1 MAASSVG
8 VRAAVRCAAR
18 RFRLAD
24 TMPLD
29 FPTIAVLG
37 FLLCL
42 GIAMGFSLLLLVL
55 RRQPALRLWTASLWM
70 LSVSLTL
77 VALRPHLPQVPGI
90 LASNIAVALSGVL
103 MLYGVACHLGRRLPA
118 WRPLALAAVYLGAI
132 AFFLVVHPS
141 LAIRLDVFSVF
152 AVLLNAWMA
161 GLLLRHAPPA
171 QRISCR
177 LAAAVF
183 AAQAVLYLIRL
194 FLPVAPD
201 AGDDMLRAGAP
212 VFATYLVGLILELA
226 RCFALVL
233 LLVERMLVDLQR
245 LARTD
250 VLTGL
255 LNRGAVLADG
265 ATLLQLSRR
274 PPRPLALL
282 LLDVDHFKQIND
294 RWGHLAGDAVLRHVA
309 DVLAACVA
317 DREHLLGR
325 YGGEEFVLLLPGA
338 DPHQARQC
346 ADRLRQALRASPARI
361 EGLPVRV
368 TASVGL
374 AIDQGTGD
382 LARLLGEADAALYRA
397 KAEGRDRTISALA
410 PAAFPGTGAAV

>member
-1 MAASSVG
+1 MAASG
-8 VRAAVRCAAR
+8 IGAWRAVRCAAPP
-18 RFRLAD
+18 LPMD

-55 RRQPALRLWTASLWM
+55 RRQPALRLWTASLWL

-77 VALRPHLPQVPGI
+77 IALRPCLPQVSSI
-90 LASNIAVALSGVL
+90 LASNAAVALSGVL
-103 MLYGVACHLGRRLPA
+103 MLYGVARHLGHRLPA
-118 WRPLALAAVYLGAI
+118 WKPAALSIIYLGAI
-132 AFFLVVHPS
+132 AFFLLVHPS
-141 LAIRLDVFSVF
+141 LVIRLDVFSVF
-152 AVLLNAWMA
+152 AVLLNGWMTWM
-161 GLLLRHAPPA
+161 LLHHAPPA
-171 QRISCR
+171 QRTSCR

-183 AAQAVLYLIRL
+183 GAQTVLYLIRL
-194 FLPVAPD
+194 FLPVAAD
-201 AGDDMLRAGAP
+201 AGQDIMRAGSP
-212 VFATYLVGLILELA
+212 VFATYLAGLILELA

-265 ATLLQLSRR
+265 ANLLHAVRR
-274 PPRPLALL
+274 TPRPLALL
-282 LLDVDHFKQIND
+282 LLDVDHFKRIND

-309 DVLAACVA
+309 DALAGCVA

-325 YGGEEFVLLLPGA
+325 YGGEEFVLLLPGTDA
-338 DPHQARQC
+338 AQALQC
-346 ADRLRQALRASPARI
+346 ADRIRCVLRESPAQVA
-361 EGLPVRV
+361 GMQVPV
-368 TASVGL
+368 TASIGM
-374 AIDQGTGD
+374 AMDTGRED
-382 LARLLGEADAALYRA
+382 IARLLGDADAALYRA
-397 KAEGRDRTISALA
+397 KAEGRDRTISAA
-410 PAAFPGTGAAV
+410 PALAD

>member
-1 MAASSVG
+1 
-8 VRAAVRCAAR
+8 
-18 RFRLAD
+18 
-24 TMPLD
+24 MPLD

-77 VALRPHLPQVPGI
+77 VALRPHLPQVAGI
-90 LASNIAVALSGVL
+90 LVGNVAVALSGVL
-103 MLYGVACHLGRRLPA
+103 MLYGVARHLGRRLPG
-118 WRPLALAAVYLGAI
+118 WQPLALATTYLGAI

-141 LAIRLDVFSVF
+141 LVIRLNVFSVF

-161 GLLLRHAPPA
+161 WLLLRHAPPA
-171 QRISCR
+171 QRTSCR

-183 AAQAVLYLIRL
+183 AAHSLLYLVRL

-201 AGDDMLRAGAP
+201 AGEDIMRAGSP
-212 VFATYLVGLILELA
+212 VFATYLAGLILELA

-265 ATLLQLSRR
+265 ANLLQVVRR
-274 PPRPLALL
+274 TPRPLALL

-309 DVLAACVA
+309 DVLAGCVA
-317 DREHLLGR
+317 DREHCSGAMAVRSLLWCCPEPMPRRHCSVRIGSGVR
-325 YGGEEFVLLLPGA
+325 
-338 DPHQARQC
+338 C
-346 ADRLRQALRASPARI
+346 ANHRPAWRACWCRSRPASASPSMRA
-361 EGLPVRV
+361 V
-368 TASVGL
+368 TTSHACSATPIPRCTVPKPR
-374 AIDQGTGD
+374 AATAPSAQRRSWWT
-382 LARLLGEADAALYRA
+382 DAARRVHRKIFVHRA
-397 KAEGRDRTISALA
+397 QRR
-410 PAAFPGTGAAV
+410 PQRV

>member
-1 MAASSVG
+1 M
-8 VRAAVRCAAR
+8 
-18 RFRLAD
+18 L
-24 TMPLD
+24 LD

-55 RRQPALRLWTASLWM
+55 RRQPALRLWTASLWL

-77 VALRPHLPQVPGI
+77 VAVRPYLPPVSGI
-90 LASNIAVALSGVL
+90 LASNVAVALSGVL
-103 MLYGVACHLGRRLPA
+103 MLYGVARHLGHRLPP
-118 WRPLALAAVYLGAI
+118 WQPVVLCLSYLGAI
-132 AFFLVVHPS
+132 TFFLLVHPS
-141 LAIRLDVFSVF
+141 LVIRLHVFSVF
-152 AVLLNAWMA
+152 AVLLNGWMTW
-161 GLLLRHAPPA
+161 LLLRQAPPA
-171 QRISCR
+171 QRTSCR

-183 AAQAVLYLIRL
+183 GAQTLLYLIRL

-201 AGDDMLRAGAP
+201 AGDDIMRAGSP
-212 VFATYLVGLILELA
+212 VFATYLIGLILELA

-265 ATLLQLSRR
+265 ANLLSSVRR
-274 PPRPLALL
+274 APRPLALL

-294 RWGHLAGDAVLRHVA
+294 RWGHLAGDAVLRRIA
-309 DVLAACVA
+309 DVLAGCVA

-325 YGGEEFVLLLPGA
+325 YGGEEFIVLLPGA
-338 DPHQARQC
+338 DAAGAMQY
-346 ADRLRQALRASPARI
+346 ADRILHALRASPALI
-361 EGLPVRV
+361 DGVPVPV
-368 TASVGL
+368 TASIGL
-374 AIDQGTGD
+374 AIDRRGD
-382 LARLLGEADAALYRA
+382 IARLLGDADAALYQA
-397 KAEGRDRTISALA
+397 KAEGRDRTVMSG
-410 PAAFPGTGAAV
+410 PAQRR

>member
-1 MAASSVG
+1 
-8 VRAAVRCAAR
+8 
-18 RFRLAD
+18 
-24 TMPLD
+24 MPLD

-55 RRQPALRLWTASLWM
+55 RRQPALRLWTASLWL
-70 LSVSLTL
+70 LSISLTL
-77 VALRPHLPQVPGI
+77 IALRPFLPQVSSI
-90 LASNIAVALSGVL
+90 LASNVAVALSGVL
-103 MLYGVACHLGRRLPA
+103 MLYGVARHLGHRLPA
-118 WRPLALAAVYLGAI
+118 WQPVTLSISYLGAI
-132 AFFLVVHPS
+132 AFFLLVHPS
-141 LAIRLDVFSVF
+141 LVIRLDVFSVF
-152 AVLLNAWMA
+152 AVLLNGWMTWM
-161 GLLLRHAPPA
+161 LLRHAPPA
-171 QRISCR
+171 QRTSCR

-183 AAQAVLYLIRL
+183 GTQTLLYLIRL

-201 AGDDMLRAGAP
+201 AGEDIMRAGSP
-212 VFATYLVGLILELA
+212 VFATYLAGLILELA

-265 ATLLQLSRR
+265 AALLQGNRR
-274 PPRPLALL
+274 PGGALALL

-294 RWGHLAGDAVLRHVA
+294 RWGHLVGDAVLRHVA
-309 DVLAACVA
+309 DVLGACVT

-338 DPHQARQC
+338 DQVQARQC
-346 ADRLRQALRASPARI
+346 ADRLRQALRESPARI
-361 EGLPVRV
+361 EGISVRV
-368 TASVGL
+368 TASIGL
-374 AIDQGTGD
+374 AIDQEKGD
-382 LARLLGEADAALYRA
+382 MARLLGEADAALYRA
-397 KAEGRDRTISALA
+397 KAEGRDRTASAQ
-410 PAAFPGTGAAV
+410 PIVEN

>member
-1 MAASSVG
+1 
-8 VRAAVRCAAR
+8 
-18 RFRLAD
+18 
-24 TMPLD
+24 MPLD

-55 RRQPALRLWTASLWM
+55 RRQPALRLWTASLWL

-77 VALRPHLPQVPGI
+77 IALRPYLPQASSI
-90 LASNIAVALSGVL
+90 LASNVAVALSGVL
-103 MLYGVACHLGRRLPA
+103 MLYGVARHLGHRLPA
-118 WRPLALAAVYLGAI
+118 WQPVALSISYLGAI
-132 AFFLVVHPS
+132 AFFLLVHPS
-141 LAIRLDVFSVF
+141 LVIRLDVFSVF
-152 AVLLNAWMA
+152 AVLLNGWMTWM
-161 GLLLRHAPPA
+161 LLRHAPPA
-171 QRISCR
+171 QRTSCR

-183 AAQAVLYLIRL
+183 GAQTLLYLIRL
-194 FLPVAPD
+194 FLPVSPD
-201 AGDDMLRAGAP
+201 AGEDIMRAGSP
-212 VFATYLVGLILELA
+212 VFATYLAGLILELA

-265 ATLLQLSRR
+265 ANLLQAVRR
-274 PPRPLALL
+274 TPQPLALL

-309 DVLAACVA
+309 DVLAGCMV

-325 YGGEEFVLLLPGA
+325 YGGEEFVLLLPGT
-338 DPHQARQC
+338 DPVEARRC
-346 ADRLRQALRASPARI
+346 ADRLRQTLRDAPARLD
-361 EGLPVRV
+361 GLPVRV
-368 TASVGL
+368 TASIGL

-382 LARLLGEADAALYRA
+382 MARLLGEADAALYRA
-397 KAEGRDRTISALA
+397 KAEGRDRTISALDL
-410 PAAFPGTGAAV
+410 PVH

>member
-1 MAASSVG
+1 M
-8 VRAAVRCAAR
+8 
-18 RFRLAD
+18 L
-24 TMPLD
+24 LD

-55 RRQPALRLWTASLWM
+55 RRQPALRLWTASLWL

-77 VALRPHLPQVPGI
+77 VAVRPYLPPVSGI
-90 LASNIAVALSGVL
+90 LASNVAVALSGVL
-103 MLYGVACHLGRRLPA
+103 MLYGVARHLGHRLPP
-118 WRPLALAAVYLGAI
+118 WQPVVLCLSYLGAI
-132 AFFLVVHPS
+132 TFFLLVHPS
-141 LAIRLDVFSVF
+141 LVIRLHIFSVF
-152 AVLLNAWMA
+152 AVLLNGWMTW
-161 GLLLRHAPPA
+161 LLLRQAPPA
-171 QRISCR
+171 QRTSCR

-183 AAQAVLYLIRL
+183 GAQTLLYLIRL

-201 AGDDMLRAGAP
+201 AGDDIMRAGSP
-212 VFATYLVGLILELA
+212 VFATYLIGLILELA

-265 ATLLQLSRR
+265 ANLLSSVRR
-274 PPRPLALL
+274 APRPLALL

-294 RWGHLAGDAVLRHVA
+294 RWGHLAGDAVLRRIA
-309 DVLAACVA
+309 DVLAGCVA

-325 YGGEEFVLLLPGA
+325 YGGEEFIVLLPGA
-338 DPHQARQC
+338 DAAGAMQY
-346 ADRLRQALRASPARI
+346 ADRILHALRASPALI
-361 EGLPVRV
+361 DGVPVPV
-368 TASVGL
+368 TASIGL
-374 AIDQGTGD
+374 AIDRRGD
-382 LARLLGEADAALYRA
+382 IARLLGDADAALYQA
-397 KAEGRDRTISALA
+397 KAEGRDRTVMS
-410 PAAFPGTGAAV
+410 

>member
-1 MAASSVG
+1 
-8 VRAAVRCAAR
+8 
-18 RFRLAD
+18 
-24 TMPLD
+24 MPLD

-55 RRQPALRLWTASLWM
+55 RRQPALRLWTASLWL

-77 VALRPHLPQVPGI
+77 IALRPHLPQISSI
-90 LASNIAVALSGVL
+90 LASNAAVALSGVL
-103 MLYGVACHLGRRLPA
+103 MLYGVARHLGHRLPA
-118 WRPLALAAVYLGAI
+118 WKPVALSIIYLGAI
-132 AFFLVVHPS
+132 AFFLLVHPS
-141 LAIRLDVFSVF
+141 LVIRLDVFSVF
-152 AVLLNAWMA
+152 AVLLNGWMTWM
-161 GLLLRHAPPA
+161 LLRHAPPA
-171 QRISCR
+171 QRTSCR

-183 AAQAVLYLIRL
+183 GAQTLLYLVRL

-201 AGDDMLRAGAP
+201 AGEDIMRAGSP
-212 VFATYLVGLILELA
+212 VFATYLAGLILELA

-233 LLVERMLVDLQR
+233 LLVERMQVDLQR

-265 ATLLQLSRR
+265 ANLLQGVRR
-274 PPRPLALL
+274 TPRPLALL

-309 DVLAACVA
+309 EVLAGCVA

-325 YGGEEFVLLLPGA
+325 YGGEEFILLLPGTEA
-338 DPHQARQC
+338 AQALQC
-346 ADRLRQALRASPARI
+346 ADHIRGALRGSPARVD
-361 EGLPVRV
+361 GMQVVV
-368 TASVGL
+368 TASIGL
-374 AIDQGTGD
+374 AIDTGRED
-382 LARLLGEADAALYRA
+382 MARLLGDADTALYRA
-397 KAEGRDRTISALA
+397 KAEGRDRTISA
-410 PAAFPGTGAAV
+410 GTMVVG

>member
-1 MAASSVG
+1 
-8 VRAAVRCAAR
+8 
-18 RFRLAD
+18 
-24 TMPLD
+24 MPLD

-90 LASNIAVALSGVL
+90 LAGNVAVALSGVL
-103 MLYGVACHLGRRLPA
+103 MLYGVARHLGRRLPA
-118 WRPLALAAVYLGAI
+118 WQPLALATTYLGAI
-132 AFFLVVHPS
+132 TFFLVVHPS
-141 LAIRLDVFSVF
+141 LVIRLDVFSVF
-152 AVLLNAWMA
+152 AVLLNGWMA

-183 AAQAVLYLIRL
+183 AAQAVLYLVRL

-201 AGDDMLRAGAP
+201 AGDDILRAGAP

-346 ADRLRQALRASPARI
+346 ADRLREALRESPARI
-361 EGLPVRV
+361 DGLPVRV
-368 TASVGL
+368 TASIGL

-410 PAAFPGTGAAV
+410 HAAFPGTGAAV

>member
-1 MAASSVG
+1 MPQGRAASG
-8 VRAAVRCAAR
+8 IGARRAVRCAAR

-24 TMPLD
+24 PMPLD

-77 VALRPHLPQVPGI
+77 VALRPYLPQVAGI
-90 LASNIAVALSGVL
+90 LVGNVAVALSGVL
-103 MLYGVACHLGRRLPA
+103 MLYGVARHLGRRLPG
-118 WRPLALAAVYLGAI
+118 WQPLALATTYLGAI

-141 LAIRLDVFSVF
+141 LVIRLNVFSVF

-161 GLLLRHAPPA
+161 WLLLRHAPPA
-171 QRISCR
+171 QRTSCR

-183 AAQAVLYLIRL
+183 AAQALLYLVRL

-201 AGDDMLRAGAP
+201 AGEDIMRAGSP
-212 VFATYLVGLILELA
+212 VFATYLAGLILELA

-265 ATLLQLSRR
+265 ANLLQVVRR
-274 PPRPLALL
+274 TPRPLALL

-309 DVLAACVA
+309 DVLAGCVA

-325 YGGEEFVLLLPGA
+325 YGGEEFVVVLPGA
-338 DPHQARQC
+338 DAAQALQC
-346 ADRLRQALRASPARI
+346 ADRIRRSLRESPARV
-361 EGLPVRV
+361 ESLLVPV
-368 TASVGL
+368 TASIGL
-374 AIDQGTGD
+374 AIDAGRD
-382 LARLLGEADAALYRA
+382 DIARLLGDADTALYRA
-397 KAEGRDRTISALA
+397 KAEGRDRTISA
-410 PAAFPGTGAAV
+410 AAILVD

>member
-1 MAASSVG
+1 M
-8 VRAAVRCAAR
+8 
-18 RFRLAD
+18 L
-24 TMPLD
+24 LD

-55 RRQPALRLWTASLWM
+55 RRQPALRLWTASLWL

-77 VALRPHLPQVPGI
+77 VAVRPYLPPVSGI
-90 LASNIAVALSGVL
+90 LASNVAVALSGVL
-103 MLYGVACHLGRRLPA
+103 MLYGVARHLGHRLPP
-118 WRPLALAAVYLGAI
+118 WQPVVLCLSYLGAI
-132 AFFLVVHPS
+132 TFFLLVHPS
-141 LAIRLDVFSVF
+141 LVIRLHVFSVF
-152 AVLLNAWMA
+152 AVLLNGWMTW
-161 GLLLRHAPPA
+161 LLLRQAPPA
-171 QRISCR
+171 QRTSCR

-183 AAQAVLYLIRL
+183 GAQTLLYLIRL

-201 AGDDMLRAGAP
+201 AGDDIMRAGSP
-212 VFATYLVGLILELA
+212 VFATYLIGLILELA

-265 ATLLQLSRR
+265 ANLLSSVRR
-274 PPRPLALL
+274 APRPLALL

-294 RWGHLAGDAVLRHVA
+294 RWGHLAGDAVLRRIA
-309 DVLAACVA
+309 DVLAGCVA

-325 YGGEEFVLLLPGA
+325 YGGEEFIVLLPGA
-338 DPHQARQC
+338 DAAGAMQY
-346 ADRLRQALRASPARI
+346 ADRILHALRASPALI
-361 EGLPVRV
+361 DGVSVPV
-368 TASVGL
+368 TASIGL
-374 AIDQGTGD
+374 AIDRRGD
-382 LARLLGEADAALYRA
+382 IARLLGDADAALYQA
-397 KAEGRDRTISALA
+397 KAEGRDRTVMSG
-410 PAAFPGTGAAV
+410 PAQRR

>member
-1 MAASSVG
+1 M
-8 VRAAVRCAAR
+8 
-18 RFRLAD
+18 L
-24 TMPLD
+24 LD

-55 RRQPALRLWTASLWM
+55 RRQPALRLWTASLWL

-77 VALRPHLPQVPGI
+77 VAVRPYLPPVSGI
-90 LASNIAVALSGVL
+90 LASNVAVALSGVL
-103 MLYGVACHLGRRLPA
+103 MLYGVARHLGHRLPP
-118 WRPLALAAVYLGAI
+118 WQPVVLCLSYLGAI
-132 AFFLVVHPS
+132 TFFLLVHPS
-141 LAIRLDVFSVF
+141 LVIRLHVFSVF
-152 AVLLNAWMA
+152 AVLLNGWMTW
-161 GLLLRHAPPA
+161 LLLRQAPPA
-171 QRISCR
+171 QRTSCR

-183 AAQAVLYLIRL
+183 GAQTLLYLIRL

-201 AGDDMLRAGAP
+201 AGDDIMRAGSP
-212 VFATYLVGLILELA
+212 VFATYLIGLILELA

-265 ATLLQLSRR
+265 ANLLSSVRR
-274 PPRPLALL
+274 APRPLALL

-294 RWGHLAGDAVLRHVA
+294 RWGHLAGDAVLRRIA
-309 DVLAACVA
+309 DVLAGCVA

-325 YGGEEFVLLLPGA
+325 YGGEEFIVLLPGA
-338 DPHQARQC
+338 DAAGAMQY
-346 ADRLRQALRASPARI
+346 ADRILHALRASPALI
-361 EGLPVRV
+361 DGVPVPV
-368 TASVGL
+368 TASIGL
-374 AIDQGTGD
+374 AIDRRGD
-382 LARLLGEADAALYRA
+382 IARLLGDADAALYQA
-397 KAEGRDRTISALA
+397 KAEGRDRTVMSG
-410 PAAFPGTGAAV
+410 PAQHR